1 MGIEVMNMSEEKERT
16 FILKEIKNEIS
27 NLVSISKLMTVIL
40 IILLSLKL
48 LKL

>member
-1 MGIEVMNMSEEKERT
+1 MSEEKERT
-16 FILKEIKNEIS
+16 LILKEIKYE
-27 NLVSISKLMTVIL
+27 ISKLVSLSKLITVIL

>member
-1 MGIEVMNMSEEKERT
+1 MSEEKERT
-16 FILKEIKNEIS
+16 LILKEIKYEIS
-27 NLVSISKLMTVIL
+27 NLVSLSKLITVIL